1 MRINKKRQPANKQSK
16 ARNKYKRKKEYSQMM
31 IIAEYQSRDSLI
43 KKREQ
48 TP

>member
-16 ARNKYKRKKEYSQMM
+16 ARNKYKKKEYSQMM